1 MPVAV
6 LATMGKAISYQN
18 IATTQLSPP
27 NHIINKRPFSSL
39 FFNPLNNSRM
49 KYSKSIIALV
59 VMAEAASKQQ
69 QVLAEDWYG
78 TTAHPTLYPTYVDDS
93 YWGGDAGSE
102 EDHASYGSKTSK
114 TTSKT
119 GKTSGKGGKGT
130 ISKVGKVEPYP
141 TITEGEWSSNY
152 HHEMD
157 SRDDGGGWG
166 YEHKNPTI
174 LPSFSP
180 TLSPTHEPTLEP
192 TLEPTHSPTHAYIK
206 HVPDPEPHWES
217 KVTKEPEPSWHAEP
231 VPEPEPHW
239 ESKVTKEPEPEPHWE
254 SKVTKEPEPSW
265 HAEPVPEPEP
275 HWESKVTKE
284 PEPEPHWESKV
295 TKEPE
300 PSWHVEPV
308 PEPEPNWES
317 KTTKEPESS
326 WHVEPV
332 PEPVPVPVPE
342 PHWDATESSHSAA
355 MEWGVPVTP
364 SESGKGSKTEKTRRG
379 LRRLL

>member
-1 MPVAV
+1 
-6 LATMGKAISYQN
+6 
-18 IATTQLSPP
+18 
-27 NHIINKRPFSSL
+27 
-39 FFNPLNNSRM
+39 
-49 KYSKSIIALV
+49 
-59 VMAEAASKQQ
+59 MAEAASKQQ

-180 TLSPTHEPTLEP
+180 TLSPTLEP

-206 HVPDPEPHWES
+206 HVPD
-217 KVTKEPEPSWHAEP
+217 
-231 VPEPEPHW
+231 
-239 ESKVTKEPEPEPHWE
+239 
-254 SKVTKEPEPSW
+254 
-265 HAEPVPEPEP
+265 
-275 HWESKVTKE
+275 
-284 PEPEPHWESKV
+284 PEPHWESKV

-332 PEPVPVPVPE
+332 PEPVPVPE

>member
-1 MPVAV
+1 
-6 LATMGKAISYQN
+6 
-18 IATTQLSPP
+18 
-27 NHIINKRPFSSL
+27 
-39 FFNPLNNSRM
+39 M

-59 VMAEAASKQQ
+59 VMAEAVSKQQ

-78 TTAHPTLYPTYVDDS
+78 ATAHPTLYPTYVDDS

-102 EDHASYGSKTSK
+102 EHHASYGSKTSK

-152 HHEMD
+152 HHEED
-157 SRDDGGGWG
+157 SRDDGGGGGWG

-206 HVPDPEPHWES
+206 PVPDPEPHWES
-217 KVTKEPEPSWHAEP
+217 KVTKEPEPSWHVEP
-231 VPEPEPHW
+231 IPELEPEPHW
-239 ESKVTKEPEPEPHWE
+239 ESKVTKEPEP
-254 SKVTKEPEPSW
+254 
-265 HAEPVPEPEP
+265 
-275 HWESKVTKE
+275 
-284 PEPEPHWESKV
+284 
-295 TKEPE
+295 
-300 PSWHVEPV
+300 
-308 PEPEPNWES
+308 
-317 KTTKEPESS
+317 
-326 WHVEPV
+326 
-332 PEPVPVPVPE
+332 
-342 PHWDATESSHSAA
+342 HWDAAA

-379 LRRLL
+379 LRRLI